1 VKTSKAAQVAFF
13 IPLTGIHNNPLNMK
27 GKKHEHPE
35 KINEPSA
42 IDVFITMCPGIF
54 TFLKSLYDK
63 RKSELKAKL
72 DNRPSK
78 EEKETLLT
86 DERKKITNDLES
98 HPLFAVYHLLSKPY
112 SEGKAFAENSLA
124 GIPQTMNVA
133 SSDSDLK
140 AQEIMQSI
148 IDNHLQP
155 DSNIDIFDFGL
166 ILKKLADIPEV
177 GKLFEDIPNN
187 KSPFTAFAYHLISM
201 EGDNRYI
208 KHIIRTYEG
217 LQTHEIKPTEP
228 KKEFEKSH
236 RPNTEKETGDI
247 ESLIQTNVRHIL
259 SEKGIEANG
268 LVNDILS
275 IEQACQ
281 YLKLAK
287 QTIYGFTSK
296 NEIPFFKKGKK
307 LYFKK
312 TELEQWL
319 LEGRQ
324 KTHREIRADAINFIN
339 NRKKR

>member
-1 VKTSKAAQVAFF
+1 MKTSKAAQVAFF
-13 IPLTGIHNNPLNMK
+13 ISLTGIHNNPLNMK

-35 KINEPSA
+35 KINDPNA
-42 IDVFITMCPGIF
+42 IDVFIAMCPEIF
-54 TFLKSLYDK
+54 AFLKSLYNK

-78 EEKETLLT
+78 EEKEFLLT

-112 SEGKAFAENSLA
+112 SEGKTFAESFVA
-124 GIPQTMNVA
+124 AIPQTINVA

-140 AQEIMQSI
+140 AKEIIQSI
-148 IDNHLQP
+148 IDKHLQP
-155 DSNIDIFDFGL
+155 DTSIDISDFGL
-166 ILKKLADIPEV
+166 ILKKIAEIPEAE
-177 GKLFEDIPNN
+177 KSFQDISNN
-187 KSPFTAFAYHLISM
+187 TNPLSAFAYHLIAM
-201 EGDNRYI
+201 EGDDRYI
-208 KHIIRTYEG
+208 KHIIRIYEG
-217 LQTHEIKPTEP
+217 LQTPEIKPTEP
-228 KKEFEKSH
+228 KKDVGKSH
-236 RPNTEKETGDI
+236 RSNTEKETGDI
-247 ESLIQTNVRHIL
+247 ENLIQTNVRQIL
-259 SEKGIEANG
+259 IEKGLETNLPA
-268 LVNDILS
+268 NDILS
-275 IEQACQ
+275 IEQVCQ

-324 KTHREIRADAINFIN
+324 KTHREIRADAIDFIN
-339 NRKKR
+339 KRKK